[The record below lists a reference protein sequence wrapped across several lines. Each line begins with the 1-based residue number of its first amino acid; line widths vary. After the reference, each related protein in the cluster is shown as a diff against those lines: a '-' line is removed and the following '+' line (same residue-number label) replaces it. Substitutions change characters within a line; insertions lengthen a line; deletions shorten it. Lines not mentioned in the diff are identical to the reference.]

1 MRMELSFT
9 AREAM
14 APPGDDARYIAKFA
28 REEKEGI
35 SLIERG
41 FFNYFVLEVYSR
53 SSVWE

>member
-1 MRMELSFT
+1 
-9 AREAM
+9 M

-53 SSVWE
+53 SSVWTYLA